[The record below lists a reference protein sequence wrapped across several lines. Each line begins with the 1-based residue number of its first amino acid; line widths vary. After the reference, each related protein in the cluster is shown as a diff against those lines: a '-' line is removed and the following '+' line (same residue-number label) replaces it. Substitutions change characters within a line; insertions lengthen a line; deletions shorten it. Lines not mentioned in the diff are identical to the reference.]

1 MNILKIN
8 NENLQDAIYL
18 YLGMY
23 DPLNGFMNEDDY
35 LKVVSSM
42 RLNDG
47 SIWTLPIT
55 LDVSLN
61 EFYKISKHSLV
72 ELKFEDKIIGNM
84 KISDT
89 FEVDQKKDVLQIFGT
104 DDLTHPGVKKE
115 IERSPF
121 RIGGNVIIT
130 DKKLLDSSISP
141 SKTKAIFK
149 NNGWKKIC
157 GFQTRNPVHNAH
169 EYLQRFALNICDG
182 LFINPSIGWKKK
194 GDFSVKAINKAY
206 EIMINNYFPKRKVYY
221 EGYKAYFR
229 YAGPREA
236 IFHSLIR
243 KNLGCTHFIIGR
255 DHAGVGGF
263 YTPYAAHKL
272 AKKLIDKNDLGIK
285 LLLMK
290 EPYFCLKCN
299 QVATESHCK
308 HKEKDIIKI
317 SGTEIRAMLKKGQN
331 PDERFMR
338 KDIAKELIN
347 LNESLFV

>member
-18 YLGMY
+18 HLGMY
-23 DPLNGFMNEDDY
+23 EPLNGFMNEDDY

-42 RLNDG
+42 KLDNG

-55 LDVSLN
+55 LDVSLD
-61 EFYKISKHSLV
+61 EFNKISKYSLV

-84 KISDT
+84 KISDAYI
-89 FEVDQKKDVLQIFGT
+89 VDQKKDVLQIFGT

-115 IERSPF
+115 TERSPY
-121 RIGGNVIIT
+121 RVGGNVTIT
-130 DKKLLDSSISP
+130 DEKLLDSSINP
-141 SKTKAIFK
+141 TKTKAIFK
-149 NNGWKKIC
+149 KNGWKKIC

-169 EYLQRFALNICDG
+169 EYLQRFSLNVCDG
-182 LFINPSIGWKKK
+182 LFINPSIGWKRK
-194 GDFSVKAINKAY
+194 GDFSVEAINQAY
-206 EIMINNYFPKRKVYY
+206 KIMIKNYYPEHKIYF

-263 YTPYAAHKL
+263 YSPYAAHKL
-272 AKKLIDKNDLGIK
+272 AKKLIDRSDLGIK

-290 EPYFCLKCN
+290 EPYFCLKCK
-299 QVATESHCK
+299 QIVTESHCN

-317 SGTEIRAMLKKGQN
+317 SGTKIRAMLEKGQN

-338 KDIAKELIN
+338 PDIAEVLIN
-347 LNESLFV
+347 LNENLFI